1 MYLFYCSNYK
11 ISDYYNHF
19 DIERIL
25 LLEGLYK
32 TRDSD
37 RLIGQKSL
45 KTAQSW
51 QITETY
57 TYSSYFYLLMLCYT
71 FWINFIFVQFVRF
84 DKIKLASKK

>member
-45 KTAQSW
+45 KTAQS
-51 QITETY
+51 
-57 TYSSYFYLLMLCYT
+57 
-71 FWINFIFVQFVRF
+71 
-84 DKIKLASKK
+84 